1 MITCKCCQ
9 SFRPF
14 AHLRSHTVLCVQ
26 RYLHGQQKSK
36 VCGSTHNQKKP
47 NVLLGQIS
55 TCNCIFIYNKPIW
68 NSFTIQKILCWLDVV
83 VSIGRSPNT
92 NFILAGDVSRD
103 GCVRT
108 KVPSGSF
115 GYRMRGS
122 PNKTRQ
128 FGLRFFFDG
137 NHVKKVKI
145 GILIFRIPLF
155 WSACWSMNLDW
166 NREWGRVFH
175 IWGVPSF
182 QDHCQD
188 APYML
193 KEEAKHIHQRN
204 TIKISWS
211 WSEPPWMFQTV
222 LLSTCFT
229 RIICLFQEVWGL
241 FKNTPQR
248 DKTPHL
254 CWTPVVI
261 QDSSKVNLMR
271 VKI

>member
-1 MITCKCCQ
+1 MLSKLPSVCPPSVTYGFMCSTIFTWSTKIK
-9 SFRPF
+9 S
-14 AHLRSHTVLCVQ
+14 LR
-26 RYLHGQQKSK
+26 
-36 VCGSTHNQKKP
+36 STHNQKKP

-55 TCNCIFIYNKPIW
+55 TCNCMFIYNKPIW
-68 NSFTIQKILCWLDVV
+68 NSFTIQKTLCWLDVV

-137 NHVKKVKI
+137 HHVKKVKI
-145 GILIFRIPLF
+145 G
-155 WSACWSMNLDW
+155 
-166 NREWGRVFH
+166 
-175 IWGVPSF
+175 
-182 QDHCQD
+182 
-188 APYML
+188 
-193 KEEAKHIHQRN
+193 
-204 TIKISWS
+204 
-211 WSEPPWMFQTV
+211 V
-222 LLSTCFT
+222 L
-229 RIICLFQEVWGL
+229 ICLFQEVWGL

-248 DKTPHL
+248 NKTPHL